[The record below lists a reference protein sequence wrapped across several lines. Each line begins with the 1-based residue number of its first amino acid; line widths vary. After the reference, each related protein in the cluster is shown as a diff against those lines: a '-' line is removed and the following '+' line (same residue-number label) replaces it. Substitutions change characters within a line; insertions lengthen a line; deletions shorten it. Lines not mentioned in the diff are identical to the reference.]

1 MNIKAT
7 QEDINNLQE
16 VFKESV
22 EQIEHYN
29 NNPVLLPNLPNFKT
43 PKVPQYNKEILEQI
57 KSLNGEVEELKKKVN
72 KKDWTKM
79 VLFVISILSFII
91 ATLSYFDIDLISLIQ
106 GLLT

>member
-1 MNIKAT
+1 MDIKVI
-7 QEDINNLQE
+7 QEDIDRLQ
-16 VFKESV
+16 KETRQSI

-29 NNPVLLPNLPNFKT
+29 NNPVILPNLPNFKT

-57 KSLNGEVEELKKKVN
+57 QSLNDEVGKLKKKLD

-91 ATLSYFDIDLISLIQ
+91 ATLSYFDINLISLIRE
-106 GLLT
+106 LRA